1 MSGQLHELRTAGVPA
16 PTDCWYALVPSGSV
30 GRELL
35 ALRAL
40 GRPVVLFRANDGGAV
55 ALEDRCAHR
64 AYPLSAGALV
74 DDTVRCGLCGFVY
87 DTGGQCVQVPTQSR
101 VPFGAAVT
109 AYPTQE
115 QDGLVWVW
123 FGEPG
128 RARLHRR
135 PDLPWLA
142 GEGWET
148 VAGQTELGAGYLLL
162 HENFADVT
170 QVPFVAPEIA
180 PAVLGAEPPPLDVVV
195 TETTVT
201 LHRSFPGRPAA
212 RMAGGPARG
221 GPERAVHDRPG
232 RLLPLSRRMGR
243 PLGRHPGG
251 GFSWPHRPV
260 AVHAAR
266 HAGRVGTQPPAVGGQ
281 PGLRRG
287 RPHRGG
293 RCGRRLRGLLPAG
306 PDSHGSRSGDSRS
319 GRPGRGG
326 ERERRRRCPQG
337 PRDRLPHAGRA
348 GPRGPHA
355 VTDAPGPDDPD
366 PPPRRTPCPN

>member
-1 MSGQLHELRTAGVPA
+1 VSGQLHELRTADIPA

-40 GRPVVLFRANDGGAV
+40 GRPVVLFRTKDGGVV

-74 DDTVRCGLCGFVY
+74 EDTVRCGLCGFVY
-87 DTGGQCVQVPTQSR
+87 DTDGQCVQVPTQSR

-115 QDGLVWVW
+115 RDGLVWVW

-128 RARLHRR
+128 RARLHRL
-135 PDLPWLA
+135 PDLPWLT

-148 VAGQTELGAGYLLL
+148 VAGRTELGAGYLLL

-201 LHRSFPGRPAA
+201 LHRSFPAAPLPGWQADLLGVGPDALFTTAQDGFFLSPAVWVDHWDVTPA
-212 RMAGGPARG
+212 EGSPDPPARLRFTQLVTPVESG
-221 GPERAVHDRPG
+221 RSRLLWAVSRDFAVDDTTAAAAVATVFEDYYRRVLTAMEVAQATLDLDGPGPEVNVSADVAALKVREIVSLMLAEQAPASRT
-232 RLLPLSRRMGR
+232 LSRRAR
-243 PLGRHPGG
+243 P
-251 GFSWPHRPV
+251 
-260 AVHAAR
+260 
-266 HAGRVGTQPPAVGGQ
+266 
-281 PGLRRG
+281 
-287 RPHRGG
+287 
-293 RCGRRLRGLLPAG
+293 
-306 PDSHGSRSGDSRS
+306 
-319 GRPGRGG
+319 
-326 ERERRRRCPQG
+326 
-337 PRDRLPHAGRA
+337 
-348 GPRGPHA
+348 
-355 VTDAPGPDDPD
+355 
-366 PPPRRTPCPN
+366 

>member
-201 LHRSFPGRPAA
+201 LHRSFPVAPLPEWQADLLGVARNALFTTAQDGFFLSPAA
-212 RMAGGPARG
+212 WVDHWDVTPAAGSPGPTARLRFTQLVTPVESG
-221 GPERAVHDRPG
+221 RS
-232 RLLPLSRRMGR
+232 RLLWAVSRDFAVDDPTAAAAVAAVFEDYYRRVLTAMEVAQATLDLDG
-243 PLGRHPGG
+243 PGAEVNV
-251 GFSWPHRPV
+251 SADV
-260 AVHAAR
+260 AALKVREIVSLMLAEQAP
-266 HAGRVGTQPPAVGGQ
+266 AGRT
-281 PGLRRG
+281 
-287 RPHRGG
+287 
-293 RCGRRLRGLLPAG
+293 
-306 PDSHGSRSGDSRS
+306 RS
-319 GRPGRGG
+319 
-326 ERERRRRCPQG
+326 
-337 PRDRLPHAGRA
+337 
-348 GPRGPHA
+348 
-355 VTDAPGPDDPD
+355 
-366 PPPRRTPCPN
+366 